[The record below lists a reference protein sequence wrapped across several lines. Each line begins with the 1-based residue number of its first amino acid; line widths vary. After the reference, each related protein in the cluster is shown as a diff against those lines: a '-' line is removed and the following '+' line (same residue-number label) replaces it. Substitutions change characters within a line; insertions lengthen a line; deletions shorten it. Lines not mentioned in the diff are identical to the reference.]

1 MSTTS
6 PSKYAENQF
15 LSATEERYPL
25 MSEILADTVPRAGAA
40 TAAFPVFIGV
50 MMNLSSAAASW
61 NTGETL
67 IANTDAALPGFTL
80 AFDDKMAS
88 LTRKPDADTASLLES
103 WDTTIRGQ
111 VAYQGPTYLTLLP
124 AGRETLT
131 TGTREE
137 QLDALR
143 DFGLRLSA
151 QTTKPVLVTLGTT
164 VTTFSN
170 SVRALRT
177 TQTTAKGALETAR
190 LAQEPSRLA
199 AAAALY
205 ALIGQ
210 GMISWSTTPLQVDT
224 LWDVNILRNAPQ
236 QVPPAPLDTT
246 WVAATRTLS
255 TTALPLG
262 ATRLEAWRVGPGA
275 MPELLLTAGPGATDI
290 IIPATITFTP
300 GGLYQ
305 LWLVALNS
313 KGRSTPGPV
322 QNWLAP

>member
-1 MSTTS
+1 MPSTE

-15 LSATEERYPL
+15 LAATVRGYPL
-25 MSEILADTVPRAGAA
+25 MSEILADTLPRAQAATLSYPNFLGVLMGLSSA
-40 TAAFPVFIGV
+40 TAA
-50 MMNLSSAAASW
+50 W
-61 NTGETL
+61 NSGETL
-67 IANTDAALPGFTL
+67 IANAEAALPGFTF
-80 AFDDKMAS
+80 AFDDKMTA
-88 LTRKPDADTASLLES
+88 LTRKPDADTASLLEN
-103 WDTTIRGQ
+103 WDTTIRSQ
-111 VAYQGPTYLTLLP
+111 VAHQGPVYMTLLP
-124 AGRETLT
+124 AGRETIT

-143 DFGLRLSA
+143 DFGLRLTA
-151 QTTKPVLVTLGTT
+151 QTTKPVLVTLGAT
-164 VTTFSN
+164 VTTYATA
-170 SVRALRT
+170 VRTLRSA
-177 TQTTAKGALETAR
+177 QINAKGVLETAR
-190 LAQEPSRLA
+190 LAQEPRRLA

-210 GMISWSTTPLQVDT
+210 GMVTWSTNPLQVDT

-275 MPELLLTAGPGATDI
+275 MPELLLTAGPGATEI
-290 IIPATITFTP
+290 IIPATLTFTP

-305 LWLVALNS
+305 LWLVAINS
-313 KGRSTPGPV
+313 KGRGTPGPV
-322 QNWLAP
+322 QNWTAP